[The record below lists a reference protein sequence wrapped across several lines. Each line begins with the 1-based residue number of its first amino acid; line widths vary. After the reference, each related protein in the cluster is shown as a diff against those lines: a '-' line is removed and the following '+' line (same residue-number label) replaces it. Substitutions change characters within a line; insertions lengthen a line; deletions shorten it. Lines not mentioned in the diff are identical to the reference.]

1 MYVPGEC
8 VDVIVQLLFFE
19 REVLGIGALVVL
31 PLSETE
37 KKHGF
42 TTTVSSYVCISIE
55 SWEMVLVTMKCRSVV
70 MEILSTYEGYANNQL

>member
-55 SWEMVLVTMKCRSVV
+55 S
-70 MEILSTYEGYANNQL
+70 